1 MVKKHF
7 SAYVPKEV
15 MDLARILAS
24 REIKVLI
31 GHSATCDKKREM
43 NKEGT
48 VLIHKLNFNKI

>member
-1 MVKKHF
+1 MVRKLF
-7 SAYVPKEV
+7 SAYIPKEV
-15 MDLARILAS
+15 IDLARILAS

-48 VLIHKLNFNKI
+48 VLIHKLNLNKI

>member
-1 MVKKHF
+1 MVRKLF

-15 MDLARILAS
+15 IDLARILAS

-48 VLIHKLNFNKI
+48 VLIHKLNLNKI